1 MMRHSGTA
9 VLRQIVCTLMLA
21 LQITGCTSWRAQQ
34 PSPAGLLGDKPPHQV
49 RITLADGRKITVT
62 SPRLSADTLRGQSGR
77 DSVRFS
83 VADIRGV
90 AVPHTNAAATAALTV
105 GVVLLIGVA
114 AAAAAISS
122 WDGPFAHWG
131 Q

>member
-1 MMRHSGTA
+1 MRHSGTS
-9 VLRQIVCTLMLA
+9 VLRQTVCTLMLA

-49 RITLADGRKITVT
+49 RVTLADGRNITVG
-62 SPRLSADTLRGQSGR
+62 SPRLSADTLRGLSGR
-77 DSVRFS
+77 DSVQFS
-83 VADIRGV
+83 VADIRSV
-90 AVPHTNAAATAALTV
+90 AVPHTAAAALAA
-105 GVVLLIGVA
+105 GMVLFLGVA
-114 AAAAAISS
+114 AGMAAVAS